1 MFKKIIITLL
11 VLIWSMLPFTSFASE
26 TSPIVNWLTPD
37 KNEKI
42 VWVSYDSLVEEDKD
56 FQWDLK
62 NIWFWYLWIAKWVL
76 QGVMLIYLVYA
87 GFMFFYW
94 SIWKEDKLE
103 TAKNQIYYS
112 LAWLLFIN
120 VPWVLYSLFWDSWWK
135 QADAWVNSE
144 WFNAWIETS
153 WNLLVSWNFQLF
165 VENNLLWLLE
175 IVVWIVATFSIILSA
190 YNIINAD
197 WKDDIVTEEKDKIVY
212 SVTALIFV
220 WFMQFFKDAVFTGQ
234 QDKIQDL
241 FSSVMNLAIFIWWP
255 IALSFI
261 ILAWYYLITSN
272 WDEERLEKAKNIVIN
287 SIIWVLI
294 LMASWTF
301 LADINF

>member
-11 VLIWSMLPFTSFASE
+11 VLIWSMFPFTSFA
-26 TSPIVNWLTPD
+26 TKASPIVDWLTPD

-76 QGVMLIYLVYA
+76 QGIMLIYLVYA

-103 TAKNQIYYS
+103 SAKNQIYYS

-144 WFNAWIETS
+144 WFNAWIESS

-175 IVVWIVATFSIILSA
+175 VVVWIVATFSIILSA